1 MVAIDD
7 RECELLTLQ
16 LPLLRL
22 TVLGV
27 NIMCGDREERHA
39 RFRCPGVESDRNF
52 AVNVLKL
59 LFNTLHG
66 KLGTFKYFITSLRV
80 TGDILIQQGGL
91 KILKQAMKW
100 TLIDELE
107 HLV

>member
-1 MVAIDD
+1 
-7 RECELLTLQ
+7 
-16 LPLLRL
+16 
-22 TVLGV
+22 
-27 NIMCGDREERHA
+27 
-39 RFRCPGVESDRNF
+39 
-52 AVNVLKL
+52 
-59 LFNTLHG
+59 
-66 KLGTFKYFITSLRV
+66 V